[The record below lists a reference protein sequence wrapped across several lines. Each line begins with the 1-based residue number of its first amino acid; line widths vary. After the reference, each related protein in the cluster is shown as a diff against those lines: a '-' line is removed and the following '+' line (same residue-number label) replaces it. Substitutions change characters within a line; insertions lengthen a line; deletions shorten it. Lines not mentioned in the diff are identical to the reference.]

1 MGEHA
6 YTVLI
11 VEDEEVFRNVLPR
24 IIDWRSLGF
33 EVAGTAEN
41 GGAALAFCARSPV
54 DVVLTDIRM
63 PVLDGIELAMELKL
77 SCPGVK
83 VVLLS
88 AFEDFEYARRGI
100 SCGVHG
106 YILKSEGEEEIERY
120 FARMRRS
127 LDDERRSVREGR
139 DAPPSSLGEL
149 EAREDREA
157 REAREAA
164 SLRLEGAEREIPEP
178 GPRATKLVRDAIECM
193 KSGYQGSVSLES
205 VAAKLKVHPAHLSR
219 VFSRDY
225 GKTFT
230 CVLAEI
236 RIEAAKSLLADG
248 RYRIYEVADLVGFEK
263 AKYFS
268 ELFKKMSG
276 YTPHEYRERC
286 T

>member
-1 MGEHA
+1 MGGPA

-41 GGAALAFCARSPV
+41 GGVALAFCARTPV

-77 SCPGVK
+77 SCPGTK

-100 SCGVHG
+100 SCGVYG

-120 FARMRRS
+120 FTRMRQS
-127 LDDERRSVREGR
+127 LDEERLSAR
-139 DAPPSSLGEL
+139 DRRDVPQSSLGEL
-149 EAREDREA
+149 EARES
-157 REAREAA
+157 A
-164 SLRLEGAEREIPEP
+164 SLRLEGAEREIPAP

-193 KSGYQGSVSLES
+193 KSGYQGTVSLES

-236 RIEAAKSLLADG
+236 RIEAAKALLADG